1 MPVRAALVSIL
12 LSPLGCRSV
21 DFYSSAPTRSVD
33 SVLVAPDGVQLAYS
47 VDLPGGR
54 GPFPAVVLV
63 HGSGRVT
70 RGDELFLS
78 RQFTSHGWAVLRYDK
93 RGVGE
98 SGGVYSGVSVANSV
112 SMIGTLASDAAAALR
127 TLAAY
132 PQIDR
137 RRVGFA
143 GGSQAGWIIP
153 AAIVAEPQARM
164 AVILVGPTVSVGT
177 EIFYSDVVEN
187 SAEPLE
193 AGYRALLNF
202 SGPHGFDPLPLL
214 RQIRVPVLWLYGAE
228 DRSIP
233 TRTCVM
239 IHDQLRQTLAP
250 PFTVRVYDRLGH
262 ALDGSIWPDV
272 YAFLDAIPR

>member
-1 MPVRAALVSIL
+1 MSVRATLVPVL
-12 LSPLGCRSV
+12 LFLSGCRSV
-21 DFYSSAPTRSVD
+21 DAYSSAQPASVD
-33 SVLVAPDGVQLAYS
+33 SSFVAPDGVRIAYAIDWPS
-47 VDLPGGR
+47 GH

-70 RGDELFLS
+70 RGDEIFLS

-98 SGGVYSGVSVANSV
+98 SGGVYSGVGVANSV

-127 TLAAY
+127 TLVAF
-132 PQIDR
+132 PQIDPT
-137 RRVGFA
+137 RVGFA

-153 AAIVAEPQARM
+153 GALVAEPLARL

-177 EIFYSDVVEN
+177 EIFYSNVVEN
-187 SAEPLE
+187 STEPLE

-202 SGPHGFDPLPLL
+202 SGPYGFDPLPLL
-214 RQIRVPVLWLYGAE
+214 RQVRVPVLWLYGAE

-233 TRTCVM
+233 TRNCIM
-239 IHDQLRQTLAP
+239 IHDHLRQTVAP
-250 PFTVRVYDRLGH
+250 PFTVRVYERLGH
-262 ALDGSIWPDV
+262 ALDTSIWRDV